1 MRVAGHLTI
10 AEDDEVG
17 QFETIDT
24 LKSRHAQLEGQLD
37 EELRRPVPD
46 QAALNKIKREKLRIK
61 DQIAQMER
69 V

>member
-1 MRVAGHLTI
+1 M
-10 AEDDEVG
+10 G